1 MNVFLPT
8 PGEVKA
14 DEAQN
19 EALINL
25 IIEIIDAVKDQVN
38 VKHWRSELP

>member
-1 MNVFLPT
+1 
-8 PGEVKA
+8 
-14 DEAQN
+14 
-19 EALINL
+19 LINL